1 MIIVLTGVSPN
12 FMSNTFKNKNLN
24 NEKHLKLDWEII
36 QLDMKNKLGLE
47 VYESWLKKINFIE
60 EFNNYLLLSV
70 PTRFIRDW
78 ITSRYLDQI
87 LNSVKNFKKE
97 IIRIEFKIVEQSSK
111 DNQNLVSSK
120 PLENKENV
128 SFIKDSHLQYNRIDP
143 NKTFKNFITGPS
155 NKLAF
160 EAALNVSRN
169 LSNYNPLYVYAGVG
183 MGKTHLLNAIGFELK
198 KNNKVMFISA
208 ERFMYQFVKSI
219 KANDMVKFKE
229 YFRNTD
235 ILLIDDIQFMNGKEA
250 MQEEFFHTFNA
261 LLDKGSQIIVSA
273 DRAPNKLSRIQER
286 IKSRFSGGL
295 VVDIQK
301 PDQELRKKIVSDKV
315 EELNNL
321 YPDQIKISKEI
332 QDFIGSEITTSIRE
346 LVGAINRTVS
356 FSRIYN
362 KMPNLAETKIVLK
375 DLLNLAENKVTIDLI
390 QTLVCKFFKISKNE
404 MLSSRRSRYL
414 VRPRQTAIY
423 LTKIL
428 TSKSL
433 PEIGREFSNRDHTT
447 IIHSVKT
454 IEKLK
459 ENDPEMVDNIN
470 KLKNQ
475 ILYNNKENEI

>member
-1 MIIVLTGVSPN
+1 MNNSY
-12 FMSNTFKNKNLN
+12 KNKKLN
-24 NEKHLKLDWEII
+24 TNELDWNLI
-36 QLDMKNKLGLE
+36 QNDFRNNLGKDI
-47 VYESWLKKINFIE
+47 YESWLKKISFVE
-60 EFNNYLLLSV
+60 EINNYLILSV

-87 LNSVKNFKKE
+87 LKLIKNYKKDL
-97 IIRIEFKIVEQSSK
+97 IRIEFKIDEQT
-111 DNQNLVSSK
+111 N
-120 PLENKENV
+120 NKETNIKKFNNKESTENI
-128 SFIKDSHLQYNRIDP
+128 SFIKDSYLQYNRIDP
-143 NKTFKNFITGPS
+143 NKRFENFVIGSS

-160 EAALNVSRN
+160 EASLKVSE
-169 LSNYNPLYVYAGVG
+169 SISHYNPLYIYGGVG
-183 MGKTHLLNAIGFELK
+183 MGKTHLLNSIGFELK
-198 KNNKVMFISA
+198 KDNKVMFISA

-219 KANDMVKFKE
+219 KSNEMVKFKE

-235 ILLIDDIQFMNGKEA
+235 VLLIDDIQFMNGKEA

-261 LLDKGSQIIVSA
+261 LLDKGSQIILSA
-273 DRAPNKLSRIQER
+273 DRAPNKLTRIQER

-301 PDQELRKKIVSDKV
+301 PDYDLRKKIVEKKTD
-315 EELNNL
+315 ELSNL
-321 YPDQIKISKEI
+321 YPDKLKISREI
-332 QDFIGSEITTSIRE
+332 QDFISTEISTSIRE
-346 LVGAINRTVS
+346 LTGAINRVVS

-362 KMPNLAETKIVLK
+362 KIPNLSETKVVLK
-375 DLLNLAENKVTIDLI
+375 DLLNLSENKVTIDLI
-390 QTLVCKFFKISKNE
+390 QTLVCKYFKISKNE

-414 VRPRQTAIY
+414 VRPRQIAIY

-459 ENDPEMVDNIN
+459 ENDSSMVDNIN

-475 ILYNNKENEI
+475 VLYNNKENEI

>member
-1 MIIVLTGVSPN
+1 MNNSFT
-12 FMSNTFKNKNLN
+12 NKNFDNLKTSNLN
-24 NEKHLKLDWEII
+24 WASV
-36 QLDMKNKLGLE
+36 QLEMKNKLGLE
-47 VYESWLKKINFIE
+47 IYESWLKKINFLE
-60 EFNNYLLLSV
+60 EFNNYVLLSV

-87 LNSVKNFKKE
+87 LQIIKSYKKDL
-97 IIRIEFKIVEQSSK
+97 IRIEFKIVEIK
-111 DNQNLVSSK
+111 NEEQNFDRAY
-120 PLENKENV
+120 LEEKKENV
-128 SFIKDSHLQYNRIDP
+128 SFLKDSYLQYNRIDP
-143 NKTFKNFITGPS
+143 NKRFENFITGSS

-160 EAALNVSRN
+160 EASIKVKENISH
-169 LSNYNPLYVYAGVG
+169 YNPFYIYGGVG
-183 MGKTHLLNAIGFELK
+183 MGKTHLLNSIGLELK

-208 ERFMYQFVKSI
+208 ERFMYQFVKSL

-235 ILLIDDIQFMNGKEA
+235 VLLIDDIQFMNGKEA

-261 LLDKGSQIIVSA
+261 LLDKGSQIIISA
-273 DRAPNKLSRIQER
+273 DRPPSKLSRIQER

-301 PDQELRKKIVSDKV
+301 PDFELRKKIVKNKA

-321 YPDQIKISKEI
+321 YSSQTKISKEI
-332 QDFIGSEITTSIRE
+332 EDFISSEISTSVRKI
-346 LVGAINRTVS
+346 VGALNRIIS

-362 KMPNLAETKIVLK
+362 KIPSLSETKIILK
-375 DLLNLAENKVTIDLI
+375 DLLNLAENKVSIDLI
-390 QTLVCKFFKISKNE
+390 QTTVCKFFKISKNE

-459 ENDPEMVDNIN
+459 EKDPDVVNNIN

-475 ILYNNKENEI
+475 ILYNNRENEI